1 MKKSKLI
8 IGIVCFTMIGLFNIQ
23 CNGNKQ
29 SGDSEESSSY
39 GESVRSEQREATRHI
54 SLSMEDAEEQ
64 GFDAGVNVATNNM
77 DRLLQDLIQMRS
89 MDDIKSKLTA
99 EGETN
104 FKEKYGRPSTN
115 DEQELM
121 RIYSEQY
128 YMGVIGVIGTG
139 LTLLNA
145 K

>member
-1 MKKSKLI
+1 MRKSKLI
-8 IGIVCFTMIGLFNIQ
+8 IGIVCFAMIGLFNIQ

-54 SLSMEDAEEQ
+54 SLSREDAEKQ

-77 DRLLQDLIQMRS
+77 DRVLQDLLQMRS
-89 MDDIKSKLTA
+89 MDDIEAKLKA
-99 EGETN
+99 EGESK
-104 FKEKYGRPSTN
+104 FKEKYGRPSTS

-128 YMGVIGVIGTG
+128 YLGVIGVIGTG
-139 LTLLNA
+139 LTLFNS

>member
-8 IGIVCFTMIGLFNIQ
+8 IGIVCFTMIGLSSIQ

-29 SGDSEESSSY
+29 SGDSEGS
-39 GESVRSEQREATRHI
+39 ESVRSEQREEARHI
-54 SLSMEDAEEQ
+54 SLSRGDAEEQ

>member
-1 MKKSKLI
+1 MDKRKTDKATE
-8 IGIVCFTMIGLFNIQ
+8 VAATFTLFEWVV
-23 CNGNKQ
+23 K
-29 SGDSEESSSY
+29 
-39 GESVRSEQREATRHI
+39 
-54 SLSMEDAEEQ
+54 
-64 GFDAGVNVATNNM
+64 
-77 DRLLQDLIQMRS
+77 
-89 MDDIKSKLTA
+89 
-99 EGETN
+99 

>member
-8 IGIVCFTMIGLFNIQ
+8 ICIVCFTMIGLFNIQ

-29 SGDSEESSSY
+29 SGDSEGS
-39 GESVRSEQREATRHI
+39 ESVRSEQREEARHI
-54 SLSMEDAEEQ
+54 SLSREDAEEQ